1 MEDIEYDYG
10 TYTYMMIFLLVV
22 TLTQNT
28 DHLKQMGFGFL
39 EGRDVM

>member
-10 TYTYMMIFLLVV
+10 TFTYMMIFFV

-28 DHLKQMGFGFL
+28 DHLKQMGFVF
-39 EGRDVM
+39 